1 MELPAS
7 VLIYSSI
14 LNLSGTPGTLF
25 AVRSDGTYELHMAS
39 QGRQHT
45 VLLPVSQT
53 GLVFAE
59 PEAEVAAAM
68 DIER

>member
-7 VLIYSSI
+7 VLIYSTI
-14 LNLSGTPGTLF
+14 LDLKGTPGTLF
-25 AVRSDGTYELHMAS
+25 AVRRDGTYELRISS

-59 PEAEVAAAM
+59 PEAEVASAM

>member
-7 VLIYSSI
+7 VLIYSQL

-25 AVRSDGTYELHMAS
+25 AVRRDGTYELRMIS

-45 VLLPVSQT
+45 VLLPISQT
-53 GLVFAE
+53 GLVFVE
-59 PEAEVAAAM
+59 PESEVPPAM